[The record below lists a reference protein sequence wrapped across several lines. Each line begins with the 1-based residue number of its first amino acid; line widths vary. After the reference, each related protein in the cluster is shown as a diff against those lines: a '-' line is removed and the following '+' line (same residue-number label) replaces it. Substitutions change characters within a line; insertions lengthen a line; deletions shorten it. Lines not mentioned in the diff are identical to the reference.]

1 MSLAA
6 APETPCIYLC
16 PIIRVSQLLRGCGV
30 PQSRLSWHLSAAA
43 WFLAV
48 TALYRPCLEWLCCF
62 LFCFFLPSSDL
73 QSISS
78 ESMWNLSAVCLFSTS
93 IASFPFLTLTA
104 FDHAYDS
111 SSFLFKQRQ
120 EITKLDVL
128 LSHISPVYRKP
139 KSSLHNLSCLVCLPC
154 LPRSKKKREIFR
166 VLFLSPPILALRCS
180 WFQFFEIVAKL
191 TSLQAD
197 FDKQYPLTLRSV
209 SHCRQCA
216 ATVEHPLNSA
226 LNLHALHGHGSKP
239 SICHGLVFSLIK
251 FTLHVSS
258 TPSCEWI
265 TFFWQWA
272 GPFFLEWSTLMCVYA
287 GRAAPLWVTAAC
299 WWEGCPSTALLLHL
313 LDIFSL
319 PHPHF
324 PESTSVFSVIC
335 LFFPLPS
342 PYSRSPFRPY

>member
-1 MSLAA
+1 
-6 APETPCIYLC
+6 
-16 PIIRVSQLLRGCGV
+16 
-30 PQSRLSWHLSAAA
+30 
-43 WFLAV
+43 
-48 TALYRPCLEWLCCF
+48 
-62 LFCFFLPSSDL
+62 
-73 QSISS
+73 
-78 ESMWNLSAVCLFSTS
+78 MWNLSAVCLFSTS

-139 KSSLHNLSCLVCLPC
+139 KSSLRNLSCLVCLPC
-154 LPRSKKKREIFR
+154 LPRLKKKREIFR

-216 ATVEHPLNSA
+216 ATVEHPLNLA

-258 TPSCEWI
+258 TPSCKWI

-272 GPFFLEWSTLMCVYA
+272 APFFLEWSALMCVYA

>member
-1 MSLAA
+1 
-6 APETPCIYLC
+6 
-16 PIIRVSQLLRGCGV
+16 
-30 PQSRLSWHLSAAA
+30 
-43 WFLAV
+43 
-48 TALYRPCLEWLCCF
+48 
-62 LFCFFLPSSDL
+62 
-73 QSISS
+73 
-78 ESMWNLSAVCLFSTS
+78 MWNLSAVCLFSTS

-139 KSSLHNLSCLVCLPC
+139 KSSLRNLSCLVCLPC
-154 LPRSKKKREIFR
+154 LPRLKKKREILR

-265 TFFWQWA
+265 TFFLA
-272 GPFFLEWSTLMCVYA
+272 VSSSFFPRVKRTYVCLCRP
-287 GRAAPLWVTAAC
+287 G
-299 WWEGCPSTALLLHL
+299 
-313 LDIFSL
+313 
-319 PHPHF
+319 
-324 PESTSVFSVIC
+324 STSLSYGSVLVGGMPIHGPVTSPPWHLFFAPPPLSSVHIC
-335 LFFPLPS
+335 LFCYLSFFSSSFSLFSLSFSALLKAPESAETWGSEEEKEGQGSLPS
-342 PYSRSPFRPY
+342 HSFFLSDKTHLFPFLLFWGINLCRVFNFIPKFIL